1 MSNQRNRA
9 FRLSFIRRR
18 IITLCRSR
26 ALRAALLA
34 ELNGGPDAA
43 LVVEMVERAR
53 LPTRLPTQV
62 VTPMPQQ
69 NGEEARAEEP
79 NPPVQ
84 PVSPPR
90 QERPNPPVQ
99 PVSPPRQERPDA
111 PTHVET
117 PPQEEV
123 TDSVGHSVATAVI
136 IVDSDSDSD

>member
-53 LPTRLPTQV
+53 LPTRLPTLV
-62 VTPMPQQ
+62 VTPVPQQ

-90 QERPNPPVQ
+90 QERPDP
-99 PVSPPRQERPDA
+99 

-123 TDSVGHSVATAVI
+123 TDSVGNSAATAVI
-136 IVDSDSDSD
+136 IVDSDSEKEILFQGEKPS

>member
-53 LPTRLPTQV
+53 LRTRLPTQV
-62 VTPMPQQ
+62 VTPVPQQ

-90 QERPNPPVQ
+90 QERPGP
-99 PVSPPRQERPDA
+99 

-117 PPQEEV
+117 PPQEEA
-123 TDSVGHSVATAVI
+123 TDSVGNSAATAVI

>member
-18 IITLCRSR
+18 IITLCQSR

-62 VTPMPQQ
+62 VTPVPQQ

-90 QERPNPPVQ
+90 QERPDP
-99 PVSPPRQERPDA
+99 

-123 TDSVGHSVATAVI
+123 TDSVGNSAATAVI

>member
-1 MSNQRNRA
+1 MSNQRTRA

-62 VTPMPQQ
+62 VTPVPQQ

-90 QERPNPPVQ
+90 QERPDP
-99 PVSPPRQERPDA
+99 

-117 PPQEEV
+117 PPQEEA
-123 TDSVGHSVATAVI
+123 TDSVGNSAATAVI

>member
-1 MSNQRNRA
+1 MFSIYSMSNQKNRT

-18 IITLCRSR
+18 IITLCQSR

-62 VTPMPQQ
+62 VTPVPQQ

-79 NPPVQ
+79 DPPVQ
-84 PVSPPR
+84 PVSPL
-90 QERPNPPVQ
+90 
-99 PVSPPRQERPDA
+99 RQERPD
-111 PTHVET
+111 PPNHVET

-123 TDSVGHSVATAVI
+123 TDSVGNSAATAVI
-136 IVDSDSDSD
+136 IVDSDSDFSD

>member
-62 VTPMPQQ
+62 VTPVPQQ
-69 NGEEARAEEP
+69 NGDEARAEEP

-90 QERPNPPVQ
+90 QERPDP
-99 PVSPPRQERPDA
+99 

-117 PPQEEV
+117 PPQEEA
-123 TDSVGHSVATAVI
+123 TDSVGNSAATAVI